1 MLQTNKLTNQ
11 TNYAA
16 EVARKCDIVCSLKRC
31 MQMYTGFSA
40 PTPSPAEQEQMM
52 KREMKMMIDDE
63 SFDEDD
69 EENDQKHTNF
79 MNFTTW

>member
-1 MLQTNKLTNQ
+1 
-11 TNYAA
+11 
-16 EVARKCDIVCSLKRC
+16 

-40 PTPSPAEQEQMM
+40 PTPSPAEQEHMM

-69 EENDQKHTNF
+69 EENDQKHTNI